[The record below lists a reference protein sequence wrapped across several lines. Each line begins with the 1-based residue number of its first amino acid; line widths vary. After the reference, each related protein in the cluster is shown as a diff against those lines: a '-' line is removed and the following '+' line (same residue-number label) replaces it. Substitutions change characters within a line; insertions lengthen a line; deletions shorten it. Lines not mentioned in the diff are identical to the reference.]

1 MVTGEVSD
9 NGRNHTEQEPMKSRH
24 VLLESFATP
33 PSDQVTFPLGKLP
46 VTVAVHR
53 TAWNITAEDDSQ
65 VTVVVVLTGA
75 TVVVELVPSATT
87 GLASTVNDE
96 ARRTRSI
103 AIDEIFFLILKV
115 ER

>member
-1 MVTGEVSD
+1 
-9 NGRNHTEQEPMKSRH
+9 
-24 VLLESFATP
+24 
-33 PSDQVTFPLGKLP
+33 

-53 TAWNITAEDDSQ
+53 TPWNITAEDDSQ

-75 TVVVELVPSATT
+75 TVVVELVPLATT

-103 AIDEIFFLILKV
+103 AIDEILLLIL
-115 ER
+115 RS

>member
-1 MVTGEVSD
+1 MVTGEVPD
-9 NGRNHTEQEPMKSRH
+9 NGWNHTEQEPMKSQH

-53 TAWNITAEDDSQ
+53 TPWNIKAEDDSQ
-65 VTVVVVLTGA
+65 VTVVVVLAGA

-103 AIDEIFFLILKV
+103 AIDKILFLILV
-115 ER
+115 S